1 MVFGGSNYS
10 VVFPGF
16 GACHDLPPWRPVCQG
31 KQPPFRPALPLT
43 PARAGPGRA
52 VREQTI
58 TEVCAV

>member
-1 MVFGGSNYS
+1 
-10 VVFPGF
+10 VFPGF

-43 PARAGPGRA
+43 PARPGPGRA